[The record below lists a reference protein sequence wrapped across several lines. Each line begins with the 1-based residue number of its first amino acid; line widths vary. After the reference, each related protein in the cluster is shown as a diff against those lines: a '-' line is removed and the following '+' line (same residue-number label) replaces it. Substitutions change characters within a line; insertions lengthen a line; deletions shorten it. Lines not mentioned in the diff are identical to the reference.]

1 MAVVRQ
7 DQGDRGSANTHR
19 ASPDP
24 VRCGGV
30 VLGFAGD
37 YACPSV
43 DPVVGKG
50 DMGAGERTLLKTHP
64 DGLARTIKSDP
75 LNYVAKTLIVA
86 VAYYVAARLGLRV
99 ALIERNV
106 TPLWPPTGIALVAF
120 LVFGRAL
127 WPGVALAAF
136 AVNLPINTNVL
147 AAAATAAGNTLA
159 PLVAASLLLRVGFR
173 REIDRLWDAV
183 HIVFLGA
190 LLSTLISASVGAGT
204 LVISGALPAQEFP
217 AAWAVWWTGDAM
229 GVLVVAPFLLSLFQR
244 PWIGSLRERTEGAAL
259 LLLVAFVTILVMNS
273 DLGLMFLVIPFL
285 GWTAWR
291 FQQRGAALAALIAVA
306 IASWAA
312 AHGLGPFRQGTLLE
326 RMITLQSFDAT
337 VAFSSLFLAALV
349 TERMR
354 DREALE
360 RAADELEM
368 RVTRRTAELSAAN
381 ELLKREIV
389 ERHETD
395 RRLRQREGQLAEAQQ
410 AARVGSWEWLIPE
423 DRVSWSDE
431 MFRIHGF
438 LPQAFPLTFEKALEQ
453 VVEDDVALIQTNV
466 KAALERGRSQHLPDI
481 EYRIVRP
488 DGLERVLRGK
498 AELSVGPNGE
508 PLRMIG
514 TVQDVTERKTAERE
528 HRIAETL
535 QRSLLPDRLPEIPGV
550 LLTARYLPATS
561 DMEIGGDWYDV
572 VQLPDG
578 RVGLAIGDVA
588 GHGLRAAST
597 MGQMRMA
604 LRVCALEERSPN
616 RVVTRLRHLVRGQL
630 GAEFATL
637 VYLVFDPD
645 SGTVRFANAGHP
657 PPLVVGVTQSA
668 TYLEGGLGPPLGA
681 VGFPDHH
688 LDVTYPLAVG
698 STLFLFTDGLVER
711 RGATIRD
718 GLERLKTLVADSGDD
733 LEAMCDHLLL
743 EMVGSDVSD
752 DVALLALRPVRLAS
766 EPLFLRL
773 PAEPYVLAPFRWT
786 LRRWLREIGAS
797 PQIANDI
804 LIACGEACANVIQHA
819 YGAKEGLLEVDLVV
833 LDGTI
838 EVTVRDRGIWRPSG
852 GGRGSGYGERLIR
865 GLMDSVDVTSGSGG
879 TVVRMRR
886 RLQAGSQG
894 ERARAR

>member
-1 MAVVRQ
+1 M
-7 DQGDRGSANTHR
+7 GSEERTPLKTPGSLAQSFK
-19 ASPDP
+19 ADP
-24 VRCGGV
+24 VRY
-30 VLGFAGD
+30 AG
-37 YACPSV
+37 
-43 DPVVGKG
+43 
-50 DMGAGERTLLKTHP
+50 
-64 DGLARTIKSDP
+64 
-75 LNYVAKTLIVA
+75 KTLIVA
-86 VAYYVAARLGLRV
+86 LAYYVAARLGLRV
-99 ALIERNV
+99 ALIESNV

-120 LVFGRAL
+120 LVFGRTL

-136 AVNLPINTNVL
+136 AVNLPITTNGL

-159 PLVAASLLLRVGFR
+159 PLVAASLLIRVGFR

-183 HIVFLGA
+183 DIVFLGA
-190 LLSTLISASVGAGT
+190 LLSMLISASVGAGT
-204 LVISGALPAQEFP
+204 LLLSGAISAHEFP

-244 PWIGSLRERTEGAAL
+244 PWSGSLRERTEGAAL
-259 LLLVAFVTILVMNS
+259 LLLVAIVSLLVMNT
-273 DLGLMFLVIPFL
+273 DRGLMFLVIPFV

-291 FQQRGAALAALIAVA
+291 FQQRGAAPAALIAA
-306 IASWAA
+306 GIASWAA
-312 AHGLGPFRQGTLLE
+312 AHGLGPFRQGTLFE
-326 RMITLQSFDAT
+326 KMITLQSFDAT
-337 VAFSSLFLAALV
+337 VAFSSLFFAALV

-410 AARVGSWEWLIPE
+410 AAQVGSWEWLIPE
-423 DRVSWSDE
+423 NRVSWSDE
-431 MFRIHGF
+431 MYRIHGF
-438 LPQAFPLTFEKALEQ
+438 LPQEFPLTFEKAVEQ
-453 VVEDDVALIQTNV
+453 VAEDDVARIRANV
-466 KAALERGRSQHLPDI
+466 KAALERGRGQYLPDI

-488 DGLERVLRGK
+488 DGAERVLLGK
-498 AELSVGPNGE
+498 AKLSVGTNGE

-514 TVQDVTERKTAERE
+514 TVQDVTESKVAERE

-550 LLTARYLPATS
+550 LLAARYVPATS

-572 VQLPDG
+572 VQLADG

-604 LRVCALEERSPN
+604 LRVCALEERSPT
-616 RVVTRLRHLVRGQL
+616 RVVTRLRHLAHGL
-630 GAEFATL
+630 LDADFATL

-657 PPLVVGVTQSA
+657 PPLIVRGPEGAS
-668 TYLEGGLGPPLGA
+668 YLEGGLGPPLGA
-681 VGFPDHH
+681 VGFPDRH
-688 LDVTYPLAVG
+688 LDVTYQLAAG

-718 GLERLKTLVADSGDD
+718 GLDRLKTLVTASDED
-733 LEAMCDHLLL
+733 LEAMCDQLLIA
-743 EMVGSDVSD
+743 MVGDDVSD
-752 DVALLALRPVRLAS
+752 DVALLALRPIRLAS
-766 EPLFLRL
+766 EPLLLRL
-773 PAEPYVLAPFRWT
+773 PAEPYVLASFRQT

-797 PQIANDI
+797 PQIGNDI
-804 LIACGEACANVIQHA
+804 VIACGEACANVIQHA
-819 YGAKEGLLEVDLVV
+819 YGAKEGPLEVDLVL
-833 LDGTI
+833 LDRTV
-838 EVTVRDRGIWRPSG
+838 EVTVRDRGSWRPSG
-852 GGRGSGYGERLIR
+852 GRDVGHGERLIR
-865 GLMDSVDVTSGSGG
+865 GLMDSVDVSSGSGG

-886 RLQAGSQG
+886 QLQAGSQG
-894 ERARAR
+894 ERTRAR

>member
-1 MAVVRQ
+1 VV
-7 DQGDRGSANTHR
+7 
-19 ASPDP
+19 P
-24 VRCGGV
+24 
-30 VLGFAGD
+30 GFAGD

-50 DMGAGERTLLKTHP
+50 DMGAGERTPLETHP
-64 DGLARTIKSDP
+64 DDLARTIRSDP
-75 LNYVAKTLIVA
+75 LNYLAKTLIVA

-120 LVFGRAL
+120 LAFGRAL

-204 LVISGALPAQEFP
+204 LVVSGALSAHEFP

-244 PWIGSLRERTEGAAL
+244 PWSGSLRERTEGAAL
-259 LLLVAFVTILVMNS
+259 LLLVAVVTLLVMNS
-273 DLGLMFLVIPFL
+273 DRGLMFLVIPFL

-291 FQQRGAALAALIAVA
+291 FQQRGAAPAALIAVA

-312 AHGLGPFRQGTLLE
+312 AYGLGPFRQGTLFE

-354 DREALE
+354 DREALK
-360 RAADELEM
+360 RAADELEV

-389 ERHETD
+389 ERRETD

-410 AARVGSWEWLIPE
+410 AAQVGSWEWLIRE

-438 LPQAFPLTFEKALEQ
+438 LPQAFPVTFEKALEQ
-453 VVEDDVALIQTNV
+453 VAEDDVARIQTNV
-466 KAALERGRSQHLPDI
+466 KAALQNGRGQHLPDI

-488 DGLERVLRGK
+488 DGVERVLRGK
-498 AELSVGPNGE
+498 AELTVGPNGG

-514 TVQDVTERKTAERE
+514 TVQDVTESKMAERE

-572 VQLPDG
+572 VQLSDG

-630 GAEFATL
+630 DAEFATL

-657 PPLVVGVTQSA
+657 PPLVVRGTESA

-688 LDVTYPLAVG
+688 LDVTYHLAAG

-718 GLERLKTLVADSGDD
+718 GLERLKTLAAASGED
-733 LEAMCDHLLL
+733 LEATCDHLLFEL
-743 EMVGSDVSD
+743 VGSDVSD

-773 PAEPYVLAPFRWT
+773 PAEPYVLASFRWT
-786 LRRWLREIGAS
+786 LRRWLREVGAS

-838 EVTVRDRGIWRPSG
+838 EVTVRDRGTWRPSG

-865 GLMDSVDVTSGSGG
+865 GLMDSVDVKSGPGG
-879 TVVRMRR
+879 TFVRMRR
-886 RLQAGSQG
+886 RLQAGAQG